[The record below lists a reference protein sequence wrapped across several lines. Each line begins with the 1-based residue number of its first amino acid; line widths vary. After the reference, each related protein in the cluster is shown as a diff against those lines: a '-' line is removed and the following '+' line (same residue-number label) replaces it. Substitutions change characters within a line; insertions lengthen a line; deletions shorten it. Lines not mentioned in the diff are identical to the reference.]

1 MRSEDPSHPEM
12 LDWLAG
18 WFMDHGWST
27 KALHKLI
34 VMSSTYCQDSRPNEA
49 GMAADPTNQY
59 LWRANVQRLDFEQM
73 RDALLTVG
81 ARLDLDQRG
90 GRPFSLVDEAAT
102 SVSGVTLKKRQALD
116 PKALTAS
123 KDRRTVYAL
132 IDRSRLPEMFNTF
145 DFANP
150 EISTGERVL
159 TTVPQQ
165 ALFMMNSPFMAEQ
178 VRALVTRKDFPKA
191 ARDDDKV
198 RFVFQSVLQREPSA
212 AEMEAARAFLNAA
225 PEALVE
231 TNALVDAVEA
241 GAAKRKAGAAVAPSR
256 PLTPFERYA
265 QVVLLTNEFMYIR

>member
-1 MRSEDPSHPEM
+1 
-12 LDWLAG
+12 
-18 WFMDHGWST
+18 
-27 KALHKLI
+27 
-34 VMSSTYCQDSRPNEA
+34 
-49 GMAADPTNQY
+49 
-59 LWRANVQRLDFEQM
+59 
-73 RDALLTVG
+73 
-81 ARLDLDQRG
+81 
-90 GRPFSLVDEAAT
+90 
-102 SVSGVTLKKRQALD
+102 
-116 PKALTAS
+116 
-123 KDRRTVYAL
+123 
-132 IDRSRLPEMFNTF
+132 MFNTF

-191 ARDDDKV
+191 ARDDDKL

-212 AEMEAARAFLNAA
+212 TEMEAARAFLNAA

-241 GAAKRKAGAAVAPSR
+241 GTAKRKAGPAAAPSR